1 MIKHLIKGWI
11 NKSKDEVNPIK
22 MINILNKDLCN
33 QLRKKTV
40 KFDKSE
46 RVLRER
52 NKMME
57 CKRKIEGD
65 DGVDSKR
72 VKVEETESNRTENV
86 S

>member
-1 MIKHLIKGWI
+1 
-11 NKSKDEVNPIK
+11 

-72 VKVEETESNRTENV
+72 GKVEETESNRTENV